1 MVKKGNY
8 TQVKTVRLTK
18 EQEDKLDD
26 LGVSIRDTVQ
36 YYIDNNTN
44 ELRKLK
50 NREKYLLT
58 EIPRL
63 ETELNNLKEELKEV
77 RVKLGQ
83 NPEENQANLEVTIA
97 GDRILA
103 NCKIQNNGQ
112 VDNLTLANYMDTK
125 QANRILEA
133 VIVEY
138 GIKETE
144 NFKNNVCKY
153 LKL

>member
-8 TQVKTVRLTK
+8 TQVKTVRITK

-26 LGVSIRDTVQ
+26 LGVSIRDTIQ

-50 NREKYLLT
+50 NREKYLLN

-63 ETELNNLKEELKEV
+63 EKQLTEYKDELREV

-97 GDRILA
+97 GNRILE
-103 NCKIQNNGQ
+103 NCKVQNNGKTDI
-112 VDNLTLANYMDTK
+112 VTLANYITSK
-125 QANRILEA
+125 PAERILEA

-138 GIKETE
+138 GIKDKE
-144 NFKNNVCKY
+144 NFKNLVCKY